1 MSQNKIYKYY
11 STMRYLD
18 IGTFPKDCFELKN
31 YETRKQVLPG
41 IMAWGE
47 VTYTRKLTEKELK
60 DYELTEDVNKDEALQ
75 DIGKLSEINKILLN
89 KKFYDKGINSV
100 MKKNV

>member
-60 DYELTEDVNKDEALQ
+60 DYLDCGVIYFGRYFTCKC
-75 DIGKLSEINKILLN
+75 K
-89 KKFYDKGINSV
+89 
-100 MKKNV
+100 

>member
-47 VTYTRKLTEKELK
+47 VH
-60 DYELTEDVNKDEALQ
+60 
-75 DIGKLSEINKILLN
+75 ILEN
-89 KKFYDKGINSV
+89 
-100 MKKNV
+100 

>member
-41 IMAWGE
+41 IIAWGE

-60 DYELTEDVNKDEALQ
+60 DYEL
-75 DIGKLSEINKILLN
+75 
-89 KKFYDKGINSV
+89 
-100 MKKNV
+100 KN